1 MQPYNFTIDDIGK
14 TVSFQLYPSN
24 ILRDD
29 YTDAVIES
37 ITKANSVSGTSLAEL
52 HQLVYGVLPDTVPND
67 YRAYNYLTLRL
78 PNGQVKTVGIPWI
91 IADTV
96 KFRSNVVISVEIRGQ
111 SVNDITNIRK
121 ALAGNGFTQLD
132 ITTRDV

>member
-14 TVSFQLYPSN
+14 TVSFQIYPSN

-37 ITKANSVSGTSLAEL
+37 ITKANSVAGTSLAEL
-52 HQLVYGVLPDTVPND
+52 HQLVYGSLPDTTPND
-67 YRAYNYLTLRL
+67 YRAYNYLVLRL
-78 PNGQVKTVGIPWI
+78 PNGQIKNVGIPWI

-96 KFRSNVVISVEIRGQ
+96 KFRSNVVLHVEVRGA
-111 SVNDITNIRK
+111 SVNDIGNLRK

-132 ITTRDV
+132 ITVRDV